1 MVPSVGTLISRNNDI
16 KLEVKI
22 LELVFADVNVWN
34 TVLA

>member
-22 LELVFADVNVWN
+22 LELVFADVHLWYS
-34 TVLA
+34 VLA